1 MKRSLKKGLPGGPN
15 EKVFSKEGYRS
26 TSPDVNNSFNFIPSG
41 NITMKEKDGTPLK
54 KGPLLGIDNLGNS
67 KLMLPGANYQFPG
80 DVVKEVPLAKKGGP
94 FQNSNIYATN
104 KLFAKN
110 PLFKKRK
117 KGKKAKGIYNPK
129 AKYTYQPGG
138 QIEYNQ
144 LPNNYKDALKN
155 FVYPEV
161 VDSSEETGYD
171 AAMGVIKQ
179 NPNDPIANVN
189 NPWWMEHELFH
200 HLQNQAGAMSTY
212 GTVGQRPNPYVASD
226 EAIGSYYDRRG
237 AEFDIEL
244 NKIFEQNPNISEEE
258 AYALAEENLYRNPTS
273 VEGEARNYEGYIE
286 AGNPSMFNKK
296 ADGGESG
303 CPDGKV
309 WSNKFKKCVHLIQH
323 EDYFNSPS
331 MNNYGDVPV
340 ISSDPIQSLGDL
352 GPDGLTENIL
362 EFFDASGV
370 LSYDDAE
377 KAYGEW
383 QNSKNTHPTFNQ
395 SLSMFGAVPGL
406 GKLGKIKYLKN
417 IGPFSKAAFGIIPWQ
432 KILNAVDTG
441 QDIETDNINP
451 SIKKT
456 KKSEWN
462 PPLIKREVVVK
473 PKKAFGGE
481 AACPEGF
488 YNDPVKGCVAIEDPN
503 TFYKYWFQNRVMPTA
518 EGQKL
523 LDKVRPE
530 ALERAS
536 QSVPYIYTE
545 ELNPNEAGYYDPET
559 QQIFLNKFLPE
570 AQIEATKHHEFG
582 HHVQGDKFYD
592 VLGKPHQYLIE
603 QNIVGPKEINTGNPE
618 WNKNLKKN
626 YDDVTAHEELWDRVM
641 TLRRDAGFEPNQVI
655 TVKDVEDFFKR
666 KKEAGEA
673 LDPDIEDL
681 KGVTKGNKSIVNL
694 LNDMVSVPSNREDL
708 NILQFGG
715 PKGQCPLGFV
725 WNGIDCI
732 PNPFETRPSQRAAV
746 YMDKDGTYKM
756 DPVYQQYSQQK
767 FDVAESNRKA
777 QDFNKMYAQSKNYE
791 RLLKKQ
797 GYTPKEIKDRINSIM
812 NINDIRYT
820 DEGPSWVGADEN
832 TGKEFISYN
841 VTDPGDWPGFDQ
853 IAAHEWGHVGVDS
866 GANPLKPKEREEFI
880 NRINKEQAGVTGN
893 PDDLVHDMEPQEN
906 RADLLQLRQQL
917 QEAGVFDST
926 KRKKFTKKDLKK
938 YKEAMKS
945 SERNWDNMWNRM
957 FRLYDDDSIIY
968 FMNNVAKNNSNEDL
982 QVAKYGFELD
992 LTEDEIQK
1000 YVKGGYVVED
1010 ISVPSLTRMQP
1021 GGPVPDSTYT
1031 PIDPNFLA
1039 ENPDTYSKIVNK
1051 PEVTSERQGSDIGK
1065 LRAEFREK
1073 NPMDIFL
1080 DEKKRQFL
1088 KKNKGLNK
1096 AAGNTMEKFPE
1107 DVLQNF
1113 IKEYEY
1119 KTNNY
1124 AVNKLGKK
1132 EGWNPKRRGE
1142 WVDEL
1147 TPGERD
1153 AVAESKYGS
1162 KLQPTYWSRTLAG
1175 LGTLV
1180 SKFSPEVRDAM
1191 NKGYMPGLTKKE
1203 SQEILNAK
1211 MTKLPFTNVD
1221 LPFTI
1226 PIGGLESLSFAEIP
1240 GTLPANYI
1248 KNTGLSTGS
1257 DYKELPSWYTGE
1269 KMANVEDKDVTALN
1283 LLTYAG
1289 LEAIPELG
1297 VNLVKGIRRAISAAP
1312 EAISN
1317 LKAFKSEIDWRDW
1330 VKYKEDFDNN
1340 PNVIQE
1346 LNDIEKA
1353 NKEAGTWMKNA
1364 DGTPFQ
1370 GTPEQF
1376 VVQQSTNWKN
1386 AFPEYYGETLTTRS
1400 NNQFDIFDES
1410 KFGATDEGWYG
1421 KGIYTYP
1428 TQEAKQK
1435 GLGTIYGS
1443 NEYDLYVNSA
1453 NKGFVDE
1460 SLEGAAEMYQKNT
1473 DQLFNDLKANNEDYI
1488 KKYGS
1493 NELTERLVKE
1503 SYDDLLKKIKA
1514 AEENDINQYTTL
1526 TVPFSANETVIPFSN
1541 RVKSAKGNIL
1551 FDMTNPNMYKAMLPY
1566 IIPAGLG
1573 VGAASQMQGQESNA
1587 SFKEGGIVSNLT
1599 KKEIDNLIKQGY
1611 IIEEID

>member
-1 MKRSLKKGLPGGPN
+1 
-15 EKVFSKEGYRS
+15 
-26 TSPDVNNSFNFIPSG
+26 
-41 NITMKEKDGTPLK
+41 
-54 KGPLLGIDNLGNS
+54 
-67 KLMLPGANYQFPG
+67 
-80 DVVKEVPLAKKGGP
+80 
-94 FQNSNIYATN
+94 
-104 KLFAKN
+104 
-110 PLFKKRK
+110 
-117 KGKKAKGIYNPK
+117 
-129 AKYTYQPGG
+129 
-138 QIEYNQ
+138 
-144 LPNNYKDALKN
+144 
-155 FVYPEV
+155 
-161 VDSSEETGYD
+161 
-171 AAMGVIKQ
+171 
-179 NPNDPIANVN
+179 
-189 NPWWMEHELFH
+189 
-200 HLQNQAGAMSTY
+200 
-212 GTVGQRPNPYVASD
+212 
-226 EAIGSYYDRRG
+226 
-237 AEFDIEL
+237 
-244 NKIFEQNPNISEEE
+244 
-258 AYALAEENLYRNPTS
+258 
-273 VEGEARNYEGYIE
+273 
-286 AGNPSMFNKK
+286 
-296 ADGGESG
+296 
-303 CPDGKV
+303 
-309 WSNKFKKCVHLIQH
+309 
-323 EDYFNSPS
+323 
-331 MNNYGDVPV
+331 
-340 ISSDPIQSLGDL
+340 
-352 GPDGLTENIL
+352 
-362 EFFDASGV
+362 
-370 LSYDDAE
+370 
-377 KAYGEW
+377 
-383 QNSKNTHPTFNQ
+383 
-395 SLSMFGAVPGL
+395 MFGAVPGL

-417 IGPFSKAAFGIIPWQ
+417 IGPFSKAAFGIKPWQ

>member
-244 NKIFEQNPNISEEE
+244 NKIFEQNPNMSEEE

-296 ADGGESG
+296 ADGGE
-303 CPDGKV
+303 
-309 WSNKFKKCVHLIQH
+309 
-323 EDYFNSPS
+323 
-331 MNNYGDVPV
+331 
-340 ISSDPIQSLGDL
+340 
-352 GPDGLTENIL
+352 
-362 EFFDASGV
+362 
-370 LSYDDAE
+370 
-377 KAYGEW
+377 
-383 QNSKNTHPTFNQ
+383 
-395 SLSMFGAVPGL
+395 
-406 GKLGKIKYLKN
+406 
-417 IGPFSKAAFGIIPWQ
+417 
-432 KILNAVDTG
+432 
-441 QDIETDNINP
+441 
-451 SIKKT
+451 
-456 KKSEWN
+456 
-462 PPLIKREVVVK
+462 
-473 PKKAFGGE
+473 

-488 YNDPVKGCVAIEDPN
+488 YNDPVKGCVAIEDPS
-503 TFYKYWFQNRVMPTA
+503 TFYENWYKNRVMPTA

-523 LDKVRPE
+523 LEKIRPE

-536 QSVPYIYTE
+536 QNVPYIYSE

-559 QQIFLNKFLPE
+559 QEIFLNKDLPE
-570 AQIEATKHHEFG
+570 AQIEATKFHERG
-582 HHVQGDKFYD
+582 HHIQAGDKFSD
-592 VLGKPHQYLIE
+592 VLEKPHQYLVE
-603 QNIVGPKEINTGNPE
+603 QNIVEPKEINTGNPE
-618 WNKNLKKN
+618 WDKNLKKN
-626 YDDVTAHEELWDRVM
+626 FDEITNANELQQRAM
-641 TLRRDAGFEPNQVI
+641 KLRYDAGFQPNQVI

-681 KGVTKGNKSIVNL
+681 KGVTKGNQGIVNL
-694 LNDMVSVPSNREDL
+694 LNDMVSVPSNR
-708 NILQFGG
+708 
-715 PKGQCPLGFV
+715 
-725 WNGIDCI
+725 
-732 PNPFETRPSQRAAV
+732 
-746 YMDKDGTYKM
+746 
-756 DPVYQQYSQQK
+756 
-767 FDVAESNRKA
+767 
-777 QDFNKMYAQSKNYE
+777 
-791 RLLKKQ
+791 
-797 GYTPKEIKDRINSIM
+797 
-812 NINDIRYT
+812 
-820 DEGPSWVGADEN
+820 
-832 TGKEFISYN
+832 
-841 VTDPGDWPGFDQ
+841 
-853 IAAHEWGHVGVDS
+853 
-866 GANPLKPKEREEFI
+866 
-880 NRINKEQAGVTGN
+880 
-893 PDDLVHDMEPQEN
+893 
-906 RADLLQLRQQL
+906 
-917 QEAGVFDST
+917 
-926 KRKKFTKKDLKK
+926 
-938 YKEAMKS
+938 
-945 SERNWDNMWNRM
+945 
-957 FRLYDDDSIIY
+957 
-968 FMNNVAKNNSNEDL
+968 EDL

-1010 ISVPSLTRMQP
+1010 ISVPSLTRMQFA
-1021 GGPVPDSTYT
+1021 GEVPDSTYT

-1211 MTKLPFTNVD
+1211 MTKFPFTNVD

-1226 PIGGLESLSFAEIP
+1226 PIGGLESLSFTEIP

-1289 LEAIPELG
+1289 LETIPELG
-1297 VNLVKGIRRAISAAP
+1297 VNLVKG
-1312 EAISN
+1312 
-1317 LKAFKSEIDWRDW
+1317 
-1330 VKYKEDFDNN
+1330 V
-1340 PNVIQE
+1340 
-1346 LNDIEKA
+1346 
-1353 NKEAGTWMKNA
+1353 
-1364 DGTPFQ
+1364 
-1370 GTPEQF
+1370 
-1376 VVQQSTNWKN
+1376 
-1386 AFPEYYGETLTTRS
+1386 
-1400 NNQFDIFDES
+1400 
-1410 KFGATDEGWYG
+1410 G
-1421 KGIYTYP
+1421 KGIAKGYDAVATGNSILPIAWKVEETSPLKSILQNKNYNL
-1428 TQEAKQK
+1428 TDEEAAI
-1435 GLGTIYGS
+1435 L
-1443 NEYDLYVNSA
+1443 NEYINNPYKIKSSPEKSKIFTNII
-1453 NKGFVDE
+1453 
-1460 SLEGAAEMYQKNT
+1460 QKN
-1473 DQLFNDLKANNEDYI
+1473 QVDLSGINQPISRYDNYYVSSYDREPLPT
-1488 KKYGS
+1488 KYGS
-1493 NELTERLVKE
+1493 TFSFPRDRSWSIGIDNNAGTRLTEKQRLVIPSRYAKKLNENFHAVNYSDPRLPEALSRPYEKE
-1503 SYDDLLKKIKA
+1503 LIGNVPEGFKVIGTNKEGNIENIIIKPLKKDSPK
-1514 AEENDINQYTTL
+1514 TVSTL
-1526 TVPFSANETVIPFSN
+1526 PISDKLKQF
-1541 RVKSAKGNIL
+1541 
-1551 FDMTNPNMYKAMLPY
+1551 FDRPPGPLM
-1566 IIPAGLG
+1566 IGLG
-1573 VGAASQMQGQESNA
+1573 GSEKFTRKVPYPDYYLSIMKLNKYNSKQKKYFEDLIESVKTQGNVATERQYDELQRIKTGDYNYGKKGFA
-1587 SFKEGGIVSNLT
+1587 EGGVVSELT
-1599 KKEIDNLIKQGY
+1599 KKQIDKLIKQGF

>member
-26 TSPDVNNSFNFIPSG
+26 TSPDVNNLFNFIPSG

-80 DVVKEVPLAKKGGP
+80 DVVKEVPLAQKGGLPKAQKGKATQHLKATKPKPVKSPCSNPITTVINNVPEKIPFGKKLVGTDEKTLPVSGTKKCEYVKTINPIYEDIKIEPIELQKSSVRIDNVPLLPLQMHDYTLPDPIEAPQYTLDPYTADRLRLSVTPGKRKSKKHSGRLMDGKGQRYKHTTYKRGKDLEFGRKEVTKPIAALVQKLTGYDPKYFEGYEDEEGNFVPGELDYGNATGSEMEFRGAASLRDFINQQKYKKEYEEYDKNLDTWLEQYEQSKKKQAEGQAFKKGGP

-129 AKYTYQPGG
+129 AKYTY
-138 QIEYNQ
+138 
-144 LPNNYKDALKN
+144 D
-155 FVYPEV
+155 
-161 VDSSEETGYD
+161 
-171 AAMGVIKQ
+171 
-179 NPNDPIANVN
+179 
-189 NPWWMEHELFH
+189 
-200 HLQNQAGAMSTY
+200 
-212 GTVGQRPNPYVASD
+212 
-226 EAIGSYYDRRG
+226 
-237 AEFDIEL
+237 
-244 NKIFEQNPNISEEE
+244 
-258 AYALAEENLYRNPTS
+258 
-273 VEGEARNYEGYIE
+273 
-286 AGNPSMFNKK
+286 
-296 ADGGESG
+296 DGGESG
-303 CPDGKV
+303 
-309 WSNKFKKCVHLIQH
+309 
-323 EDYFNSPS
+323 
-331 MNNYGDVPV
+331 
-340 ISSDPIQSLGDL
+340 
-352 GPDGLTENIL
+352 
-362 EFFDASGV
+362 
-370 LSYDDAE
+370 
-377 KAYGEW
+377 
-383 QNSKNTHPTFNQ
+383 
-395 SLSMFGAVPGL
+395 
-406 GKLGKIKYLKN
+406 
-417 IGPFSKAAFGIIPWQ
+417 
-432 KILNAVDTG
+432 
-441 QDIETDNINP
+441 
-451 SIKKT
+451 
-456 KKSEWN
+456 
-462 PPLIKREVVVK
+462 
-473 PKKAFGGE
+473 
-481 AACPEGF
+481 CPEGF
-488 YNDPVKGCVAIEDPN
+488 YNDPVKGCVAIEDPS
-503 TFYKYWFQNRVMPTA
+503 TFYENWYKNRVMPTA

-523 LDKVRPE
+523 LDKIRPE

-536 QSVPYIYTE
+536 QNVPYIYSE
-545 ELNPNEAGYYDPET
+545 ELNPDEAGYYDTET
-559 QQIFLNKFLPE
+559 QQIILNKDLPE
-570 AQIEATKHHEFG
+570 AQIEATKLHEFG
-582 HHVQGDKFYD
+582 HHIQAGDKFYD
-592 VLGKPHQYLIE
+592 VLGKPHQYLVE
-603 QNIVGPKEINTGNPE
+603 QNVVGPKEIDTGNPE
-618 WNKNLKKN
+618 WDKNLKKN
-626 YDDVTAHEELWDRVM
+626 YDDVTNPDEIHARIM
-641 TLRRDAGFEPNQVI
+641 TLRNECGFKPDQVI
-655 TVKDVEDFFKR
+655 TEKDIEDCFKR

-681 KGVTKGNKSIVNL
+681 KGVTKGNQSIVNL
-694 LNDMVSVPSNREDL
+694 LNDMVSVP
-708 NILQFGG
+708 
-715 PKGQCPLGFV
+715 
-725 WNGIDCI
+725 
-732 PNPFETRPSQRAAV
+732 TSQ
-746 YMDKDGTYKM
+746 DGM
-756 DPVYQQYSQQK
+756 
-767 FDVAESNRKA
+767 
-777 QDFNKMYAQSKNYE
+777 
-791 RLLKKQ
+791 
-797 GYTPKEIKDRINSIM
+797 
-812 NINDIRYT
+812 
-820 DEGPSWVGADEN
+820 
-832 TGKEFISYN
+832 
-841 VTDPGDWPGFDQ
+841 
-853 IAAHEWGHVGVDS
+853 
-866 GANPLKPKEREEFI
+866 
-880 NRINKEQAGVTGN
+880 
-893 PDDLVHDMEPQEN
+893 
-906 RADLLQLRQQL
+906 
-917 QEAGVFDST
+917 
-926 KRKKFTKKDLKK
+926 
-938 YKEAMKS
+938 
-945 SERNWDNMWNRM
+945 
-957 FRLYDDDSIIY
+957 LY
-968 FMNNVAKNNSNEDL
+968 AKNGGAIEI
-982 QVAKYGFELD
+982 EI
-992 LTEDEIQK
+992 DESDIDK

-1010 ISVPSLTRMQP
+1010 ISVPSLTRMQFA
-1021 GGPVPDSTYT
+1021 GEVPDSTYT

-1039 ENPDTYSKIVNK
+1039 ENPDTYSQIVNK

-1147 TPGERD
+1147 TPGEKD

-1162 KLQPTYWSRTLAG
+1162 KLQPSYWSRSLAG
-1175 LGTLV
+1175 LQELGNEVIKLLPGEQGDV
-1180 SKFSPEVRDAM
+1180 MKF
-1191 NKGYMPGLTKKE
+1191 NIPGLTKKE
-1203 SQEILNAK
+1203 QKEIRES
-1211 MTKLPFTNVD
+1211 KL
-1221 LPFTI
+1221 
-1226 PIGGLESLSFAEIP
+1226 GALETLAPMDIP
-1240 GTLPANYI
+1240 GAAIANLV

-1257 DYKELPSWYTGE
+1257 DYKEQANVLAGE
-1269 KMANVEDKDVTALN
+1269 KMANVSDTDAMALN
-1283 LLTYAG
+1283 PLTYAG

-1297 VNLVKGIRRAISAAP
+1297 VNLVKGIGRGISAAP

-1317 LKAFKSEIDWRDW
+1317 LKKFITTEAPLNLDVPVNKIDNVVDVRSKVLESVPKDAPYVKPNELLPDYTTFKTRGQSITYDEGVDLLEDMAKKYPVLQESPKVPVYYHGTTSASLPGIIKGEGLTPVGELIREGKVPLTGELGAGVAGINNSSISTAMARGHQGALDYAIGLSGKNKVNVEDDLAKWFERGGRESFVESPFSPDISFYDDLKNKRLTEWQNLSDAEKALVQDNYPVMFGINPTKGNAERFTIPRTDISDEVGISGKINFEEIPSIFVPKNKVAALQEQLGTKTKVLPIEDFMQDYKNAGKYDELGYNIENQNPAFKSEIDWRDW
-1330 VKYKEDFDNN
+1330 VKNKEDFDNN

-1346 LNDIEKA
+1346 LNDIEKSS
-1353 NKEAGTWMKNA
+1353 KEAGTWMKNA

-1376 VVQQSTNWKN
+1376 IVQQSTNWKN

-1400 NNQFDIFDES
+1400 NNQFDTFDES

-1428 TQEAKQK
+1428 TKEAKQK

-1460 SLEGAAEMYQKNT
+1460 PLEGAAEMYQKNT
-1473 DQLFNDLKANNEDYI
+1473 DQLFNDLKAYNEDYI

-1526 TVPFSANETVIPFSN
+1526 TVPSSANETVIPFSN

-1599 KKEIDNLIKQGY
+1599 KKEIDKLIKQGY